1 MTETKETR
9 KTPWVVRAAQLIRLL
24 AFAIIAY
31 AMVIITVFQFIPE
44 INLMVLT
51 ASKMDAATGLN
62 LLSLLFVFLPAMLL
76 DVIIVGGEVM
86 IFKWLIK
93 MTKKGLDSWTKAYEA
108 VYPHKFKRIERSK
121 KA

>member
-76 DVIIVGGEVM
+76 DVMIVGGEVM
-86 IFKWLIK
+86 VFKWLIK

-108 VYPHKFKRIERSK
+108 AYPHKFKRIERSK